1 MPVPE
6 HLILEPK
13 DPSIENTD
21 DWPAFSLSKIKIYSQ
36 TGELVSL
43 LKAHEDNPVNVIGHL
58 EPVES
63 EQSHLGMPPSIKFD
77 LVTILI
83 ALSST

>member
-13 DPSIENTD
+13 DSSIED
-21 DWPAFSLSKIKIYSQ
+21 DDKDWPDFSLSKIKVYSQ

-43 LKAHEDNPVNVIGHL
+43 LKAHKDNPVNVIGRL
-58 EPVES
+58 EPVEP
-63 EQSHLGMPPSIKFD
+63 EHSHLGMLPSTK
-77 LVTILI
+77 
-83 ALSST
+83 S